1 MLNAVVP
8 LLNHKVLQFVVVRLF
23 YGSLND
29 LNVIKFASHT
39 LGLLKKYNFF
49 TSLGG
54 LPSRFLVE
62 AEKCSEK
69 KCHTKKGHVI
79 HLL

>member
-1 MLNAVVP
+1 MLNALVP

-39 LGLLKKYNFF
+39 LGLLKKIQVWVVFPAV
-49 TSLGG
+49 S
-54 LPSRFLVE
+54 
-62 AEKCSEK
+62 
-69 KCHTKKGHVI
+69 
-79 HLL
+79 

>member
-8 LLNHKVLQFVVVRLF
+8 LLNRKVLQFVVVRLF

-62 AEKCSEK
+62 GEKCSEK

-79 HLL
+79 HHL